1 MIVLS
6 QLRKVRKMGVNPYT
20 KKPWC
25 YGHPNE
31 LCSSTHEETDI
42 DCEFLDECVRMFRD
56 SLERSVK
63 NAK

>member
-1 MIVLS
+1 
-6 QLRKVRKMGVNPYT
+6 MGVNPYT